1 MAVRSEWTRALLR
14 DRDLLV
20 AVIAVATIVVD
31 TAVVAVDT
39 IAGVTA
45 AAEGEEAMA
54 TVIVDTMTVTVD
66 TMTVTVDTI
75 AAAGTEGVM
84 VANAEVA
91 TIVAGEEG
99 GAGVEALATAGS
111 AETVASETPAATR
124 MTVHPVAVEGE
135 ETGAKTAEM
144 IGVRSCID
152 CLHGCLINDCLCC
165 LLHYRRGGGRW

>member
-54 TVIVDTMTVTVD
+54 TVIVD